1 MANEDDIS
9 NPNLESTGHFIG
21 DTITPSSS
29 FQVTETSNF
38 DPNFIYI
45 KKELMDENEEE
56 DSFVENEENS
66 FIENEENSLVK
77 NEENSFVACEIK
89 REPYFVPEDENE
101 LIEQNEEMEDN
112 LRDPLDFKR
121 KKSTEQNEELVQVK
135 RIKTTDNNLFVCA
148 FCEASFTHMDNLNQ
162 HIDTIH
168 EGKEPFECLI
178 CSAQ

>member
-45 KKELMDENEEE
+45 KKEIMEENEE

-66 FIENEENSLVK
+66 FVE

-89 REPYFVPEDENE
+89 SEPYFVHEEENKM
-101 LIEQNEEMEDN
+101 IEQNEEME
-112 LRDPLDFKR
+112 
-121 KKSTEQNEELVQVK
+121 E
-135 RIKTTDNNLFVCA
+135 
-148 FCEASFTHMDNLNQ
+148 
-162 HIDTIH
+162 
-168 EGKEPFECLI
+168 
-178 CSAQ
+178 